1 MSYVIDKVHSSTKFW
16 TILFQYYWSWQ
27 YNYPIRYT
35 QHAYT
40 GAKKKKR
47 LHLYRK
53 LEESIQ
59 KITRKVTIT
68 VGNAF
73 SYGIVWYK
81 FGKLVKVCQILK
93 KKTSFQAKL
102 KEVDC
107 VWSSS
112 ETDPYEIL
120 GYWIFDF
127 KSFPDSRQRDSWWW
141 FLAQNQMLLRYFA
154 FSRDS
159 FGLGLGLDE
168 GLSEVV
174 EFHWE
179 VWWLSSARGANFCWL
194 LLGLACC
201 CLSSCQ
207 VSGRNLISCFWCLW
221 STCCLFGLFYSSCS
235 LFCYWCSKWCCRC
248 RSWIF
253 SWGCCCWRFLRCVV
267 DQTYV
272 RESRLKILQNKPR
285 SGKITHS
292 VNSLNWKKHFI
303 LKGGGGLKPFSFQN
317 QNLRRNPGIY
327 HSRAASQ
334 VCNKNMK
341 QKKSGRF

>member
-1 MSYVIDKVHSSTKFW
+1 MRYLVIG
-16 TILFQYYWSWQ
+16 L
-27 YNYPIRYT
+27 
-35 QHAYT
+35 
-40 GAKKKKR
+40 
-47 LHLYRK
+47 
-53 LEESIQ
+53 
-59 KITRKVTIT
+59 
-68 VGNAF
+68 
-73 SYGIVWYK
+73 
-81 FGKLVKVCQILK
+81 
-93 KKTSFQAKL
+93 
-102 KEVDC
+102 
-107 VWSSS
+107 
-112 ETDPYEIL
+112 
-120 GYWIFDF
+120 FDF
-127 KSFPDSRQRDSWWW
+127 KGFPDSRQRDSWWW

-179 VWWLSSARGANFCWL
+179 EWWLSSARGANFCWL

-201 CLSSCQ
+201 SLSSCQ

-221 STCCLFGLFYSSCS
+221 STCCLFGLFYCSCS

-285 SGKITHS
+285 SGKITYS
-292 VNSLNWKKHFI
+292 ENSLNWKTLHLERGSRSETLF
-303 LKGGGGLKPFSFQN
+303 LN
-317 QNLRRNPGIY
+317 QNLFFLTPF
-327 HSRAASQ
+327 
-334 VCNKNMK
+334 
-341 QKKSGRF
+341 KKVFSLLT